1 MRASTS
7 LAGMSAAPS
16 RSTPSFSPS
25 HQQFVRIL
33 SLPSPQLGT
42 DTSRAARA
50 RAEPRMSQRGG
61 SIPLVEHQRGLHRT
75 HHCLLV
81 ALEAKPMFWLSRPRA
96 GTSAW
101 CPCEAASGTI
111 AAFCP
116 WHDFYP
122 PTTKFAGHADNRP
135 DHPHFSLPPRGAPD
149 ASALA
154 QALPRM
160 PKRCGSRPEAPPRVN
175 SNLKPMAPPAGRPCG
190 MLASR
195 ACFRRHASGPV
206 RCEKPTAGRAADVRA
221 RASAVKRAGAGPAQH
236 QHRPAKVQA
245 A

>member
-101 CPCEAASGTI
+101 CPCEARAAPSRHFAHGTTSI
-111 AAFCP
+111 RLPPNSPAT
-116 WHDFYP
+116 
-122 PTTKFAGHADNRP
+122 PTTALTIPISHSRP
-135 DHPHFSLPPRGAPD
+135 AARPTRPR
-149 ASALA
+149 S
-154 QALPRM
+154 
-160 PKRCGSRPEAPPRVN
+160 PKRCQGCRRGA
-175 SNLKPMAPPAGRPCG
+175 AAGQ
-190 MLASR
+190 
-195 ACFRRHASGPV
+195 RR
-206 RCEKPTAGRAADVRA
+206 R
-221 RASAVKRAGAGPAQH
+221 RASIQI
-236 QHRPAKVQA
+236 
-245 A
+245 